1 MRTISDAVEMERAMG
16 CEAQE
21 ARQTTETELQEVSA
35 ELNQL
40 LETGS
45 DGSDIGRNPCPRL
58 GYHIVA
64 TRSCR
69 VSCRISGAMP
79 TRARCGCGCPAPT
92 HRWRS

>member
-1 MRTISDAVEMERAMG
+1 MRTISDAVETERAMG

-45 DGSDIGRNPCPRL
+45 DGSDIGPNPYPRL

-64 TRSCR
+64 TRSCQQDMR
-69 VSCRISGAMP
+69 QR
-79 TRARCGCGCPAPT
+79 
-92 HRWRS
+92 

>member
-1 MRTISDAVEMERAMG
+1 MDTPRAPRHEHGSTASSLKRMRTISDAVETERAMG

-64 TRSCR
+64 TRSCQQDMR
-69 VSCRISGAMP
+69 QR
-79 TRARCGCGCPAPT
+79 
-92 HRWRS
+92 

>member
-1 MRTISDAVEMERAMG
+1 MRTVSNAIEMERAMRH
-16 CEAQE
+16 EAQE
-21 ARQTTETELQEVSA
+21 ARRTAEIELQEVSA

-64 TRSCR
+64 TRSCQQDMR
-69 VSCRISGAMP
+69 QR
-79 TRARCGCGCPAPT
+79 
-92 HRWRS
+92 

>member
-1 MRTISDAVEMERAMG
+1 MG

-64 TRSCR
+64 TLPPPSPPCLLGACR
-69 VSCRISGAMP
+69 
-79 TRARCGCGCPAPT
+79 
-92 HRWRS
+92 

>member
-1 MRTISDAVEMERAMG
+1 MG

-45 DGSDIGRNPCPRL
+45 DGSDIGRNPCQ
-58 GYHIVA
+58 
-64 TRSCR
+64 
-69 VSCRISGAMP
+69 
-79 TRARCGCGCPAPT
+79 
-92 HRWRS
+92 